1 MPISACVIQRLDKS
15 ASDIPATLKHASEL
29 HPDSDA
35 LDSLVT
41 RLTDAYHGK
50 AKRWGRLNE
59 HAPPSTTDRPI
70 VQNSDASGEDVAPWD
85 DEDSSATGT
94 SGAGSS
100 GLTASDE
107 GPVVATTSRFPAEF
121 RAFLD
126 GERDFQA
133 LARELGEAIK
143 GVVDA
148 HLPTGGHLLM
158 VDQRQ
163 GETRHLFV
171 ALVHHRDGFVIGED
185 GRVGITGQLNH
196 SQMSLAFRLNLT
208 QWQDGG
214 PSSQYLSM
222 LADRGAKKLADDL
235 QALLGASEGVDPK
248 SETRTLLK
256 AFSDYV
262 EQEDMEE
269 EASREK
275 TDALI
280 DYAQDQA
287 SRGEAMTLDEL
298 SALVNDDNPRAFY
311 EHIRNADYGLSPEI
325 PPDKRTLNQFRRFT
339 GRAEGVSISFDSHLL
354 GNSIEYD
361 EEHDRLIIKKLP
373 SKLKEQLQGG

>member
-15 ASDIPATLKHASEL
+15 ASDSPATLVPASEL

-59 HAPPSTTDRPI
+59 HTVAVSD
-70 VQNSDASGEDVAPWD
+70 VAQDAVGASDASVDEPPADEPPADDAPPWD
-85 DEDSSATGT
+85 DAAAETTGQIAT
-94 SGAGSS
+94 S
-100 GLTASDE
+100 
-107 GPVVATTSRFPAEF
+107 SRFPAEF
-121 RAFLD
+121 KAYLQD
-126 GERDFQA
+126 ERDLQT
-133 LARELGEAIK
+133 LAASLGEAIK
-143 GVVDA
+143 KLVDD
-148 HLPTGGHLLM
+148 HLPTGGHLILA
-158 VDQRQ
+158 DQRQ
-163 GETRHLFV
+163 GETRHLFL
-171 ALVHHRDGFVIGED
+171 ALVHHRDGFVIGDD
-185 GRVGITGQLNH
+185 GRVAITGQVNH

-208 QWQDGG
+208 QWQEGG
-214 PSSQYLSM
+214 PSSQYLSL
-222 LADRGAKKLADDL
+222 LADRGARKLADDL

-262 EQEDMEE
+262 EREDMAEE
-269 EASREK
+269 TSREK

-298 SALVNDDNPRAFY
+298 SALVDDDKPRAFY

-361 EEHDRLIIKKLP
+361 EERDRLIIKKLP
-373 SKLKEQLQGG
+373 NKLKEQLQGG